1 MTKVLS
7 GRELAGFIK
16 ERQDHEVKMLR
27 SNKIRA
33 KLVIVRDSNNPVI
46 TKYVDLK
53 RQYGED
59 IGIEVIDEF
68 VDESDPTERLK
79 KLHEVVRAAAADT
92 SVSGIIVQ
100 LPLIDQDTTD
110 EIVADIPAIKDVDGL
125 SNTYSDLIEH
135 EDGLITIDN
144 PDTREHH
151 FDSAT
156 ATAILW
162 LLAGHNIDFENKRI
176 AVVGRGKLVGKPLM
190 SMWTKSGNAVHV
202 FHRGSDFSKL
212 KDFDVIVTATG
223 APHLITNEMI
233 RPGAVVV
240 DAGTASEQG
249 KLVGDISDEIRARN
263 DLGAITPKV
272 GGVGPLTIN
281 VLFENVIIAASK
293 QHKK

>member
-27 SNKIRA
+27 SNKIHP

-59 IGIEVIDEF
+59 IGIEVVDEF
-68 VDESDPTERLK
+68 VDESDPAERLK
-79 KLHEVVRAAAADT
+79 KLHEVVRAAAADDT
-92 SVSGIIVQ
+92 VSGIIVE

-125 SNTYSDLIEH
+125 SNTYSDLVEH

-162 LLAGHNIDFENKRI
+162 LLAGHNIDVEGKHI
-176 AVVGRGKLVGKPLM
+176 AVVGRGKLVGRPLM
-190 SMWTKSGNAVHV
+190 SMWTKSGNTVHV

-223 APHLITNEMI
+223 APHLITSEMI

>member
-33 KLVIVRDSNNPVI
+33 KLVIVRDSDNPVI

-68 VDESDPTERLK
+68 VNESDPKTRLA
-79 KLHEVVRAAAADT
+79 KLHEVVRAAAADET
-92 SVSGIIVQ
+92 VSGIIVQ
-100 LPLIDQDTTD
+100 LPLIDTDTTD

-125 SNTYSDLIEH
+125 SNTYSDLVEH

-162 LLAGHNIDFENKRI
+162 LLAGHNIDFAGKRI

-190 SMWTKSGNAVHV
+190 SMWTKSGNTVHV

-223 APHLITNEMI
+223 APHLITNEMV

-249 KLVGDISDEIRARN
+249 KLVGDISDEIRARS

>member
-68 VDESDPTERLK
+68 VDESDPAERLK
-79 KLHEVVRAAAADT
+79 KLHEVVRAAAADD

-125 SNTYSDLIEH
+125 SNTYSDLVEH

-176 AVVGRGKLVGKPLM
+176 AVVGRGKLVGRPLM
-190 SMWTKSGNAVHV
+190 SMWTKSGNVVHV

-293 QHKK
+293 QHK

>member
-1 MTKVLS
+1 
-7 GRELAGFIK
+7 
-16 ERQDHEVKMLR
+16 
-27 SNKIRA
+27 
-33 KLVIVRDSNNPVI
+33 
-46 TKYVDLK
+46 
-53 RQYGED
+53 
-59 IGIEVIDEF
+59 
-68 VDESDPTERLK
+68 
-79 KLHEVVRAAAADT
+79 
-92 SVSGIIVQ
+92 VQ

-125 SNTYSDLIEH
+125 SNTYSDLVEH

-144 PDTREHH
+144 PDTREHY

-162 LLAGHNIDFENKRI
+162 LLAGHNIDFEGKRI
-176 AVVGRGKLVGKPLM
+176 AVVGRGKLVGRPLM
-190 SMWTKSGNAVHV
+190 SMWTKSGNTVHV

>member
-59 IGIEVIDEF
+59 IGIEVVDEF

-79 KLHEVVRAAAADT
+79 KLHEVVRAAVADD

-125 SNTYSDLIEH
+125 SNTYSDLVEH

-190 SMWTKSGNAVHV
+190 SMWTKSGNVVHV

>member
-27 SNKIRA
+27 SNKIHA

-59 IGIEVIDEF
+59 IGIEVVDEF
-68 VDESDPTERLK
+68 VDESDPAERLK
-79 KLHEVVRAAAADT
+79 KLHEVVRTAAADD

-125 SNTYSDLIEH
+125 SNTYSDLVEH

-176 AVVGRGKLVGKPLM
+176 AVVGRGKLVGRPLM
-190 SMWTKSGNAVHV
+190 SMWTKSGNTVHV